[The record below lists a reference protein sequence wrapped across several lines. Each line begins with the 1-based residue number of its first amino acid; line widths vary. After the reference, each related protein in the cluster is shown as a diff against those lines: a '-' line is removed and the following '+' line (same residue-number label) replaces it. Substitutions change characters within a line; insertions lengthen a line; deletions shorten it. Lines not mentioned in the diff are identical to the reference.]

1 MDSCTDI
8 ETLHAVTNET
18 ATIFADKVRRSSAN
32 SYLRQRSIIGTHLA
46 DSWMLGYAPPGW
58 TRLVDTLSNQFP
70 EQALIDAGVA
80 RRSSHGTL
88 IDTFRDRVIFG
99 IRASDGQLAGF
110 IGRDLSG
117 GLNVPKYLNTAQS
130 PIFDKGQLLFGLCE
144 GRRSRVSVQPV
155 VVEGPLDVL
164 AIVDRAGLV
173 NTTGLLPVAACG
185 TAFTP
190 HHARLVAE
198 AAGTSPVVVAMDAD
212 RAGRSAAV
220 LVGEQL
226 RHIGLDVRV
235 ASLPAGSDPTEYLSH
250 PLGDVDTFRYDHAL
264 PLLTVQTE
272 QVIAAQGDRMQWI
285 EGRLGAARA
294 ITRYLATYP
303 ATYAAR
309 QVSWLADTLNLD
321 QTTISRELTTA
332 YQQTDTTAAS
342 TRNSRQCAPVV
353 TIGH

>member
-1 MDSCTDI
+1 MASSTDI
-8 ETLHAVTNET
+8 ETLRAVTNAT
-18 ATIFADKVRRSSAN
+18 ASVYADQARRSSATR
-32 SYLRQRSIIGTHLA
+32 YLRQRGIIGTQLA
-46 DSWMLGYAPPGW
+46 DSWMLGYASPGW
-58 TRLVDTLSNQFP
+58 TRLVDILAEQFP

-80 RRSSHGTL
+80 RRSSRDTL

-99 IRASDGQLAGF
+99 IRGSDGRLAGF

-130 PIFDKGQLLFGLCE
+130 PIFDKGQLLFGLFE
-144 GRRSRVSVQPV
+144 GKRAGIQPV

-164 AIVDRAGLV
+164 AIVDRAGLF
-173 NTTGLLPVAACG
+173 NTTGLMPVAACG

-212 RAGRSAAV
+212 HAGRSAAV

-226 RHIGLDVRV
+226 RHLGLDVRA
-235 ASLPAGSDPTEYLSH
+235 ASLPSGSDPAEYLSH
-250 PLGDVDTFRYDHAL
+250 TLGDIRSFRYDHAL

-294 ITRYLATYP
+294 IARYLATYP
-303 ATYAAR
+303 ANYAAR
-309 QVSWLADTLNLD
+309 QVCWLADVLKLD
-321 QTTISRELTTA
+321 QTTITRELTTA
-332 YQQTDTTAAS
+332 YEQADTRATATRS
-342 TRNSRQCAPVV
+342 TRQCAPTVS
-353 TIGH
+353 IGR